1 MRASSTS
8 KRSAGDLAAPFLART
23 AEPVRDHLAGS
34 VPLREFLAQERELR
48 WEDRMML
55 VDQALVLLEQNYVHL
70 PLKVAMHAVNP
81 VQRLRL
87 FRLRLQRQSGATMD
101 PDWQFHAELSSIF
114 HSVRDLHTNYLLPRP
129 FSGKFAFLPFQVE
142 EYTDDRGRHYPV
154 TRLVR
159 GFSAP
164 GFGPGAEVT
173 HWNGIPIDRA
183 VELNAARFAGSNPA
197 ARHARGLDS
206 LTLRPLR
213 IHLPPAEEF
222 VLLGYLGTDGQA
234 RELRHDWL
242 VADQPPL
249 LEGVAEDDEAAAFLG
264 VDLELTE
271 TNQAKTLL
279 YAPQIVEQAQAV
291 AAGEAEAP
299 PSTPAAAGEELPTSL
314 PGFLRARTVETSA
327 GTFGHLRIFRFDVP
341 DPGAFVKEVVGLL
354 RLLPQDGLILDVR
367 GNGGG
372 HIWASEFTLQTLT
385 PHRITPEPTQFV
397 TTPLNLR
404 ICQAH
409 AEPADPVRLG
419 PWVRSLE
426 QATETGATFSA
437 AFSITPEDGAN
448 RTGQQYTGP
457 VVLITDARCYSATDI
472 FAAGFQDHRI
482 GPVLGVDANTGAGGA
497 NVWDHGLLSRLLV
510 GPDSPY
516 QPLPGGANMRVAIR
530 RSVRV
535 GALAGT
541 PVEDLGVE
549 PDERHP
555 LTRRDL
561 LEDNR
566 DLLDRA
572 GELLRAMPVRRLEVQ
587 AAPDAGGA
595 LTVQLQVGG
604 LDRADVYVDG
614 RPRASVDLAGADAT
628 VTVPGAAGA
637 AAVRVEGLAGGE
649 LVASRTVLR

>member
-1 MRASSTS
+1 MSVSTTNE
-8 KRSAGDLAAPFLART
+8 RPAGELAAPFLAET
-23 AEPVRDHLAGS
+23 AESVRDHLAGS

-48 WEDRMML
+48 WDDRMLL

-87 FRLRLQRQSGATMD
+87 LRLRLQRQTEARMD
-101 PDWQFHAELSSIF
+101 PDWQFHTELSSIF

-142 EYTDDRGRHYPV
+142 EYTDDGGRHYLV

-164 GFGPGAEVT
+164 GFGPGAVVT

-222 VLLGYLGTDGQA
+222 VLLGFVGTDGQA

-249 LEGVAEDDEAAAFLG
+249 LEGVAEGDEAAAFLG

-291 AAGEAEAP
+291 AARQAAAP
-299 PSTPAAAGEELPTSL
+299 SSLPPAAGEEFPTSL
-314 PGFLRARTVETSA
+314 PGFLRVRTVETSS

-341 DPGAFVKEVVGLL
+341 DPVAFVNEVVGLL
-354 RLLPQDGLILDVR
+354 RLLPQNGLILDVR

-409 AEPADPVRLG
+409 AEPSDPVRLG
-419 PWVRSLE
+419 PWVPSIE
-426 QATETGATFSA
+426 QATETGASFSA
-437 AFSITPEDGAN
+437 AFPITPEDGAN
-448 RTGQQYTGP
+448 QIGQRYTGP

-482 GPVLGVDANTGAGGA
+482 GTVLGVDANTGAGGA

-516 QPLPGGANMRVAIR
+516 RPLPGGANMRVAIR

-566 DLLDRA
+566 DLLDKA
-572 GELLRAMPVRRLEVQ
+572 GKLLRAMPVRRLEVQ
-587 AAPDAGGA
+587 AAPDVGGA
-595 LTVQLQVGG
+595 LTVRLQVGG

-614 RPRASVDLAGADAT
+614 RPRDSVDLTGAEAT
-628 VTVPGAAGA
+628 VTVPGAAA
-637 AAVRVEGLAGGE
+637 ATAVRVEGFAGGE
-649 LVASRTVLR
+649 LVASRTVAR